1 MSLRRAPVAEG
12 TPPPRGFP
20 RWAWW
25 TLFLATFMFA
35 VPATSPWWSTVLRR
49 EIPGAAEE
57 DDDGSAIATTGATP
71 EPTVAPGAMLR
82 VTLHTRVSE
91 TPGLT
96 VVEREVPYVPGVV
109 PQIVA
114 AVSELGVASPNVPA
128 LLPEGTKVLDVVY
141 TPGGTVYVDFSLE
154 MEAARTLGAEEERAL
169 VRAVVVTII
178 ENFAAVRQVV
188 ILVDGKT
195 PRPVHLDLSRPLRRD
210 DPLFAAPDGL
220 EVPPSTS
227 PAAAPVVS
235 PAAAPAA
242 SPAAAP
248 RRAGSP
254 SAG

>member
-1 MSLRRAPVAEG
+1 MRFRRVPVAEG

-57 DDDGSAIATTGATP
+57 DEAETALPASGQTP
-71 EPTVAPGAMLR
+71 EPAVVPGSTLR
-82 VTLHTRVSE
+82 VTLHTRVPE

-96 VVEREVPYVPGVV
+96 AVEREVPYVRGVV
-109 PQIVA
+109 AQIVA

-128 LLPEGTKVLDVVY
+128 MLPEGTRVFDVVY
-141 TPGGTVYVDFSLE
+141 TPGGTVYVDFSTE
-154 MEAARTLGAEEERAL
+154 IEAVRTLGAEEERAL
-169 VRAVVVTII
+169 VGAIVVTII

-195 PRPVHLDLSRPLRRD
+195 PRPVHLDLSRPFRRD
-210 DPLFAAPDGL
+210 DPIFAAPDAI
-220 EVPPSTS
+220 EAPP
-227 PAAAPVVS
+227 AP
-235 PAAAPAA
+235 
-242 SPAAAP
+242 
-248 RRAGSP
+248 SP
-254 SAG
+254 SAR